1 MKKFKSLDGYQK
13 GVLVV
18 MLVMALIF
26 AVIYP
31 KTLSSVGYRYNDAML
46 VQTQENG
53 NTVYT
58 GKIKGKQAQ
67 FIVSN
72 NNTVVFN
79 YGDKSYG
86 QFTMKEDSTAIPD
99 REDLAEQMIGIEIH
113 NGDKLL
119 FRGGVLETGDDFWL
133 YDEDGTL
140 NYFDFSYDTGD
151 GIERDENGNVIDRMK
166 PSAFT
171 IYDLLNNPTLT
182 HKGVSLAW
190 FGAVFISIVNAL
202 SILFIDELFRFNLA
216 FQIRNVDNAEP
227 SDWEVARRYIGWTVV
242 TIMVLVIY
250 IMGLY

>member
-18 MLVMALIF
+18 MLVMSLIF

-133 YDEDGTL
+133 FDEDGTL
-140 NYFDFSYDTGD
+140 NYGVSYATGD
-151 GIERDENGNVIDRMK
+151 GIERDEKGDVIDRMM
-166 PSAFT
+166 PSIST
-171 IYDLLNNPTLT
+171 IYELLNNPALT
-182 HKGVSLAW
+182 HKGVALGW
-190 FGAVFISIVNAL
+190 FVAVFISIINAL

-227 SDWEVARRYIGWTVV
+227 SDCELARRYIGWTIV
-242 TIMVLVIY
+242 TIMVLIIY
-250 IMGLY
+250 IIGLQ